1 MSGRIFLADDERPVL
16 DGVAAAIRKR
26 LPDVVIC
33 GTAANGRDAV
43 DGAVRERPDVILM
56 DVRMPGMSGLEA
68 LRELRASVPETV
80 PILLTAYERFD
91 VAKEAFGL
99 GVFEYLVKP
108 VDQDLLV
115 QAISGALTA
124 AAARRAE
131 AARARDAIEALEANR
146 PLLEEG
152 LLYAALSGDDQGRR
166 IGSFAAALG
175 LGTTGCFAAFGPAP
189 SETGETR
196 SIIDSVLEEHL
207 RSALV
212 YRVDCAVGAP
222 ISEIV
227 PVYFP
232 CLNHAAIVET
242 TAAVLA
248 EPGFSGIIAGVGLVH
263 PLEHASES
271 WESALIEL
279 QSRQSAFPATLASAL
294 DAACCG
300 DSQAALALWTALEG
314 DQVLRAAAAGA
325 MVWALRKD
333 PAAVLEAA
341 IDLRAGRTPQTA
353 FIAGS
358 SSSGYG
364 ARARALEALRYVEG
378 HYADALSLEELAD
391 RVGLSVAH
399 LSRVLSA
406 ETGKS
411 FTEHLTSIRIGHAKA
426 ALASGRLSV
435 KEVGAAIGY
444 LDPNY
449 FSRAFKRE
457 TGQTP
462 SEFARTV
469 GKEG

>member
-1 MSGRIFLADDERPVL
+1 MSGRVFLADDERPVL

-26 LPDVVIC
+26 LPDIAIC
-33 GTAANGRDAV
+33 GTATNGRDAV
-43 DGAVRERPDVILM
+43 DGAIRERPDVILM

-115 QAISGALTA
+115 RAINGAMTA
-124 AAARRAE
+124 SATRKAE
-131 AARARDAIEALEANR
+131 AARARDAIEALEAQR

-152 LLYAALSGDDQGRR
+152 LLYAALSGDNQGAR
-166 IGSFAAALG
+166 IRAFAAALG
-175 LGTTGCFAAFGPAP
+175 LETTGCFAAFASAP
-189 SETGETR
+189 TTTESASGIEGAE
-196 SIIDSVLEEHL
+196 LEERL
-207 RSALV
+207 RTALV
-212 YRVDCAVGAP
+212 YRLDCAVGAP
-222 ISEIV
+222 LCNIV

-232 CLNHAAIVET
+232 SLNRDALVEVT
-242 TAAVLA
+242 TAVLA
-248 EPGFSGIIAGVGLVH
+248 EADFSGIISGVGQVH
-263 PLEHASES
+263 PPEQAREA
-271 WESALIEL
+271 WGSALAEL
-279 QSRQSAFPATLASAL
+279 QSMQSAIPATLASGL
-294 DAACCG
+294 EAACYG
-300 DSQAALALWTALEG
+300 DGPAALALWSTMDADETLK
-314 DQVLRAAAAGA
+314 VAAAGA

-341 IDLRAGRTPQTA
+341 IDLKAGRSPQVA
-353 FIAGS
+353 FESGS
-358 SSSGYG
+358 ISSGYG

-378 HYADALSLEELAD
+378 HYADALSLEEMAD

-411 FTEHLTSIRIGHAKA
+411 FTEHLTSIRIAHAKA

-435 KEVGAAIGY
+435 KEVGAAVGY

>member
-33 GTAANGRDAV
+33 GTATNGRDAV
-43 DGAVRERPDVILM
+43 DGAVRERPDVVLM

-68 LRELRASVPETV
+68 LRELRASAPETV

-131 AARARDAIEALEANR
+131 AARARDAIEALEAHR

-152 LLYAALSGDDQGRR
+152 LLYAALSGDNQGKR
-166 IGSFAAALG
+166 IGSFATALG
-175 LGTTGCFAAFGPAP
+175 LETPGCFAAFGRAA
-189 SETGETR
+189 SESGE
-196 SIIDSVLEEHL
+196 SVAIVDPVLEERL

-212 YRVDCAVGAP
+212 YRIDCAVGAP
-222 ISEIV
+222 VCDVV
-227 PVYFP
+227 PVYVP
-232 CLNHAAIVET
+232 GIDRDAIVET
-242 TAAVLA
+242 AAAVLA
-248 EPGFSGIIAGVGLVH
+248 EPGFSGIIAGVGQVL
-263 PLEHASES
+263 PSEQAREA
-271 WESALIEL
+271 WASALAEL
-279 QSRQSAFPATLASAL
+279 QRMRSAAPATLAAGL
-294 DAACCG
+294 EAAWYG
-300 DSQAALALWTALEG
+300 DGPAALALWTALEG
-314 DQVLRAAAAGA
+314 DPVLRSAAAGA

-341 IDLRAGRTPQTA
+341 IDMREGRTPRTA
-353 FIAGS
+353 FVSGG

-435 KEVGAAIGY
+435 KEVGAAVGY

-462 SEFARTV
+462 SEFARSA